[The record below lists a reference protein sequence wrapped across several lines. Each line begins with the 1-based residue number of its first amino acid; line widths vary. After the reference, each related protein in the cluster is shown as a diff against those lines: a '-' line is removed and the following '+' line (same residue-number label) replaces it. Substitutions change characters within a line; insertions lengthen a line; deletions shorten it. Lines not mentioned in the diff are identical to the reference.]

1 MGRLLSTIIMNDK
14 EFVDWLRGFTEG
26 VHHYNLTPKQWD
38 YLKEKLSE
46 VGKVNSNSYIVN
58 QSYWKTTVA

>member
-1 MGRLLSTIIMNDK
+1 MKLSTTMTEKQFI
-14 EFVDWLRGFTEG
+14 DWLRGFTQG

-46 VGKVNSNSYIVN
+46 VGTESYNSYTIDKE
-58 QSYWKTTVA
+58 YWTTSVA

>member
-1 MGRLLSTIIMNDK
+1 MKLSTTMTEKQFI
-14 EFVDWLRGFTEG
+14 DWLRGFTQG

-46 VGKVNSNSYIVN
+46 VGTESYNSYIIDKD
-58 QSYWKTTVA
+58 YWTTSVA

>member
-1 MGRLLSTIIMNDK
+1 MNDK

-46 VGKVNSNSYIVN
+46 VGKVNSNSYIVD

>member
-1 MGRLLSTIIMNDK
+1 MKLSTTMTEKQFI
-14 EFVDWLRGFTEG
+14 DWLRGFTQG

-46 VGKVNSNSYIVN
+46 VGTNQDIPYIIENKHWYTSV
-58 QSYWKTTVA
+58 S

>member
-1 MGRLLSTIIMNDK
+1 MGRLLSPIIMNDT

-46 VGKVNSNSYIVN
+46 VGKQNSNSYIVD

>member
-1 MGRLLSTIIMNDK
+1 MSDK

-46 VGKVNSNSYIVN
+46 VGKQNSNSYIVN
-58 QSYWKTTVA
+58 QSYWTTTVA